1 MFVLVSTPH
10 PSPLPEGEGVQFG
23 TRFACG
29 PLATMLGNPSRPEPV
44 EGPLDFAGEP
54 AGLVAIAS
62 RFRPLGVAAAAAIV
76 AVGAWYATQVVV
88 LDHSAS
94 AAVNASVAQGGSP
107 LRPDATI
114 LVSASGAGVELEG
127 AQLFRTE
134 VSDDGSRSA
143 EEAVPVRLQSAGEE
157 GSFQVLSANAAP
169 LLRPD
174 GAYRLALRVAAPRPA
189 LPMPRTDFL
198 DQQYRFSTVA
208 SPHPRL
214 PSTALRPRW
223 ADPVSFTWS
232 EPMQDVAANVQPAA
246 PIRTWVDPADPTR
259 TWVQLAARAAPAW
272 PTVKRTRSPS
282 PAHSRPMA

>member
-1 MFVLVSTPH
+1 
-10 PSPLPEGEGVQFG
+10 
-23 TRFACG
+23 
-29 PLATMLGNPSRPEPV
+29 
-44 EGPLDFAGEP
+44 
-54 AGLVAIAS
+54 
-62 RFRPLGVAAAAAIV
+62 
-76 AVGAWYATQVVV
+76 V

-259 TWVQLAARAAPAW
+259 SWVQLGGESGAGLADGQTYAITAAGARGADGRARRRHRRRSAVQPSSDHVPRASCRSGGGNAGLADRSAGGR
-272 PTVKRTRSPS
+272 PLGVDVCQAGGVRTQYAVAGPHRSDHRC
-282 PAHSRPMA
+282 ARWA

>member
-10 PSPLPEGEGVQFG
+10 PSPLPLGEGVQFG
-23 TRFACG
+23 TAFACG
-29 PLATMLGNPSRPEPV
+29 PLATMLGNPSCPEPV

-62 RFRPLGVAAAAAIV
+62 RLRPLGIAAAAAIV

-94 AAVNASVAQGGSP
+94 AAVNASVAQSGSP
-107 LRPDATI
+107 LRPDAPI

-127 AQLFRTE
+127 TQLVRTE

-143 EEAVPVRLQSAGEE
+143 EQVVPVRLQPAGED
-157 GSFQVLSANAAP
+157 GSFQVLSANASP

-174 GAYRLALRVAAPRPA
+174 GAYPLALRVAAPRPA
-189 LPMPRTDFL
+189 LPIPRTDFL

-214 PSTALRPRW
+214 PSTVLRARW

-232 EPMQDVAANVQPAA
+232 EPMQHVAANAQAGA
-246 PIRTWVDPADPTR
+246 PIRTSA
-259 TWVQLAARAAPAW
+259 
-272 PTVKRTRSPS
+272 
-282 PAHSRPMA
+282 